1 MIKGEGLKA
10 MPINIPR
17 MAVNNIHVTR
27 VQKYLRRLTWMTII
41 VVYSQ
46 QNSITMNPKEYKD
59 VVYKIIGSAMKVHDE
74 LGWGLLEP
82 IYNEALH
89 LELLDQGIDNERE
102 KHLPCFYKHHKL
114 EKHYQMDLVVGD
126 VIVELKSVSELTSAH
141 RAQLFNYLRL
151 TKKPIGIL
159 INFGQTYLQGERYLY
174 CEDTNECMLL
184 NRDMEVIDEL

>member
-1 MIKGEGLKA
+1 M
-10 MPINIPR
+10 
-17 MAVNNIHVTR
+17 
-27 VQKYLRRLTWMTII
+27 TWMTII

-89 LELLDQGIDNERE
+89 LELLDQGMENERE

-114 EKHYQMDLVVGD
+114 EKHYLMDLVVGD

-151 TKKPIGIL
+151 TKRPIGIL
-159 INFGQTYLQGERYLY
+159 INFGQTCLQGERYLY

-184 NRDMEVIDEL
+184 DRNMEVIDEL